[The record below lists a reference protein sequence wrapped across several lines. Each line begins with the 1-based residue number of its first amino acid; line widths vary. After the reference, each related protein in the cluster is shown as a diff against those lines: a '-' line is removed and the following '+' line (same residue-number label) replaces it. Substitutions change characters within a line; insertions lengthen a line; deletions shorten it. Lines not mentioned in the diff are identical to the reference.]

1 LQRFLKNNDSLLYVY
16 YVKYKRGA
24 AMCLLRK
31 LIKFTDAE
39 IADKFADNEIAAY
52 YGDNGVI
59 AKSFAPVNKFSYKI
73 GQPIFEL
80 TLIYPLKDDGLAQR
94 LLPWQETI
102 GGVLGDGAR
111 TQGHFYSG
119 AEDLHMTL
127 LCHTSR
133 SHLLSEAHKQWHRE
147 AALRLFLNES
157 RKELF
162 ISPRIQ
168 FCGGCA
174 TKDAVIIHGYNFT
187 ELNRSRVALA
197 RYGLRRVFDCE
208 HGYEFR
214 PMLFDRRRAGE
225 LARQIFF
232 NDEIS
237 PNIAHLTL
245 IRFSRPAT
253 QEEQIKI
260 NELLRGVNFG
270 ETVFSELG
278 LYEFSNFGVF
288 SNSQRRAQLI
298 FTGP

>member
-1 LQRFLKNNDSLLYVY
+1 MR
-16 YVKYKRGA
+16 
-24 AMCLLRK
+24 LLRK
-31 LIKFTDAE
+31 LIKFTEAE
-39 IADKFADNEIAAY
+39 IASKFALDEIAAY
-52 YGDNGVI
+52 DEVI
-59 AKSFAPVNKFSYKI
+59 KKSFAPVDKFLYKI
-73 GQPIFEL
+73 DQPIFEL
-80 TLIYPLKDDGLAQR
+80 TLIYPLKDDGLARR
-94 LLPWQETI
+94 LLPWQEAI
-102 GGVLGDGAR
+102 GGVLGDDAR

-133 SHLLSEAHKQWHRE
+133 SHLLSEAHKQRHRE
-147 AALRLFLNES
+147 AALKLFEN
-157 RKELF
+157 RKEFF
-162 ISPRIQ
+162 ISPGIH

-197 RYGLRRVFDCE
+197 RYGLRRMFDDG

-214 PMLFDRRRAGE
+214 PRLFDRKHGDEFARR
-225 LARQIFF
+225 IF
-232 NDEIS
+232 DYGEIS

-245 IRFSRPAT
+245 VRFRRPAA
-253 QEEQIKI
+253 QEEQMKI

-270 ETVFSELG
+270 ETVFPELG
-278 LYEFSNFGVF
+278 LYEFSSFGVF